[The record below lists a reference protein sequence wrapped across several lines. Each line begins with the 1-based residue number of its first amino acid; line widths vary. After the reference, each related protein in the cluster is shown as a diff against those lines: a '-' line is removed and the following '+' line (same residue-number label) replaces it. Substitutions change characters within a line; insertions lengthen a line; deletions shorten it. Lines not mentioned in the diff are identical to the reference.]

1 VRPTTRLLWLA
12 LGALI
17 VTGLMLP
24 VATGNGMSLTLP
36 WILLGLVIL
45 FDLLTSFRLRPKFE
59 ISGPLQL
66 FCNETGNYELVF
78 RRRLPARFRLRF
90 DWPDGLKGP
99 AEYSDETAERSLGFQ
114 VRATSRGSWAF
125 SDIWMSWPSGLGL
138 FEFVPKARMPQPIS
152 VLPDIRPV
160 LNGEIDLQV
169 RTSLMGQKNSF
180 HEGEGSEF
188 HQLRDYVPGESLR
201 RIDWKRSARQRRMLS
216 KETRAERN
224 HSVIIALD
232 NGYLMREEILGLP
245 KIDHAINAGLA
256 TAWAAATG
264 GDQVGLFT
272 YDSRPRIWLPPA
284 AGRQAFPKIRRTL
297 ADLAYESRESNHTLA
312 LATLKGQLKRRSLVI
327 VFSDFVDTTT
337 AELMVEQVGHLAREH
352 LVIFIALRDPET
364 ESLGSQPVTSIEH
377 AAASV
382 AAAELVRERRV
393 VFERLNRLG
402 VMCLDVEPNKLTP
415 RLVSTYLDL
424 KAREV
429 A

>member
-1 VRPTTRLLWLA
+1 VRPTTRLLWLS

-24 VATGNGMSLTLP
+24 VATGNGIALTLP
-36 WILLGLVIL
+36 WIALGLAIL
-45 FDLLTSFRLRPKFE
+45 FDLLTSFRPRPKFE

-66 FCNETGNYELVF
+66 FCNETGLYELTF
-78 RRRLPARFRLRF
+78 RRRLPAGFRLRF
-90 DWPDGLKGP
+90 DWPTGLKGP
-99 AEYSDETAERSLGFQ
+99 SSFQDENAENIVAFR
-114 VRATSRGSWAF
+114 VRATSRGSWLF

-138 FEFVPKARMPQPIS
+138 FEFVPKARIPQPIS

-160 LNGEIDLQV
+160 LNGQIDLQV
-169 RTSLMGQKNSF
+169 RTSMMGQKNSF
-180 HEGEGSEF
+180 IEGEGSEF

-272 YDSRPRIWLPPA
+272 YDSRPRVWLPPA
-284 AGRQAFPKIRRTL
+284 PGRQAFPKMRRTL

-364 ESLGSQPVTSIEH
+364 ETLVSEPVISIEQ

-382 AAAELVRERRV
+382 AAADFVRERRV

-402 VMCLDVEPNKLTP
+402 VMCLDVEPDKLTP

>member
-1 VRPTTRLLWLA
+1 MRPTTRLLWLS
-12 LGALI
+12 LGALL

-24 VATGNGMSLTLP
+24 VSTGNGTFLALP
-36 WILLGLVIL
+36 WAVLGLVIL
-45 FDLLTSFRLRPKFE
+45 FDLLSSFRLRPQFE

-66 FCNETGNYELVF
+66 FCNETGRYELAF
-78 RRRLPARFRLRF
+78 RRSLPTDFRLRF
-90 DWPDGLKGP
+90 DWPEGLTGP
-99 AEYSDETAERSLGFQ
+99 REHQDPDAERVLSFE
-114 VRATSRGSWAF
+114 VRATSRGSWTF
-125 SDIWMSWPSGLGL
+125 SDIWMCWPSRLGL
-138 FEFVPKARMPQPIS
+138 FEFVPKARMPQPIA
-152 VLPDIRPV
+152 VMPDIRPV

-169 RTSLMGQKNSF
+169 RTSLMGQKNTF
-180 HEGEGSEF
+180 NEGEGSEF

-245 KIDHAINAGLA
+245 KIDHAINAALA
-256 TAWAAATG
+256 TAWAAAAG
-264 GDQVGLFT
+264 GDQVGLYT
-272 YDSRPRIWLPPA
+272 YDSRPRVWLPPSP
-284 AGRQAFPKIRRTL
+284 GRQAFPKMRRTL

-364 ESLGSQPVTSIEH
+364 EALVSNPVISIEE

-382 AAAELVRERRV
+382 AAADFVRERRI

-402 VMCLDVEPNKLTP
+402 VMCLDVEPDKLTP